1 MTLPEI
7 VQEMFAG
14 KHSNVDNCLVIFF
27 RSRYEKQRR
36 QRHGGQNKGTDRII
50 FERRQEKGC
59 QKSED
64 RAADEERKEEEI
76 LLLRQFK

>member
-27 RSRYEKQRR
+27 RSRYEKQVRR
-36 QRHGGQNKGTDRII
+36 RHGGENKETDRVV
-50 FERRQEKGC
+50 FEGREEKGC
-59 QKSED
+59 KKSGD

-76 LLLRQFK
+76 VLLRQFK